1 MNNAPRTHKQG
12 DRTSDLPT
20 SSAKPDPMQGVTLM
34 VVRERAMAGL
44 IELEESARRTIGMLI
59 TDHPGM
65 ARLLGDP
72 LDPIHHPQRWGAVVM
87 HRQGTISAQ
96 FEVDGVIVYYHFGP
110 QCIVIRNKRRDIFT
124 DVLLDLVETH
134 RVRRIVAWDLGRLVR
149 HERQGARLHA
159 AFSRLGVLVTLSRF
173 SLDLSLPSGSAIW
186 SLLTMNGAAGINR
199 AARSDLQRELRE
211 VARCV
216 SAHQLKEH
224 QRGEAL
230 SPLDSEAGER

>member
-1 MNNAPRTHKQG
+1 MSSATGTHRHAEKMIDPQTHSAEPFSLQG
-12 DRTSDLPT
+12 D
-20 SSAKPDPMQGVTLM
+20 TLL
-34 VVRERAMAGL
+34 VIRERAMTGL
-44 IELEESARRTIGMLI
+44 IDLEESALRTIAMLI
-59 TDHPGM
+59 ADHPAM
-65 ARLLGDP
+65 NRLLSDP
-72 LDPIHHPQRWGAVVM
+72 LDPIHHPQRRGAVVM

-159 AFSRLGVLVTLSRF
+159 AFSRLGVLVMLSRF